1 MVGAA
6 LAQLDRSLKLALPL
20 VSTALVALLSVVPLP
35 IPEYAVLAPNF
46 VLICAFYWIVHR
58 PDLFPAWGAFLAG
71 LFDDALS
78 GAPLGLNA
86 CVLLLVHATI
96 VAQHKFFRGKAFW
109 LIWASFALLAA
120 AAAIATAI
128 LVFVVAKIALTPGI
142 FFAQLA
148 LTIAA
153 YPAAAAL
160 LGRAQRLFL
169 PGGAGR

>member
-20 VSTALVALLSVVPLP
+20 AATALVAMLSVVPLP

-58 PDLFPAWGAFLAG
+58 PDLFPAWGAFLIG
-71 LFDDALS
+71 LFDDMVS
-78 GAPLGLNA
+78 GAPPGLNA
-86 CVLLLVHATI
+86 FVLLLVHFTI

-109 LIWASFALLAA
+109 LIWASFALVAA
-120 AAAIATAI
+120 GAAVAAAILIFAVAE
-128 LVFVVAKIALTPGI
+128 VVVTPGA
-142 FFAQLA
+142 FAVQTA

-153 YPAAAAL
+153 YPALAAV

-169 PGGAGR
+169 PGG

>member
-6 LAQLDRSLKLALPL
+6 LAQLDRSLKQALPL
-20 VSTALVALLSVVPLP
+20 ASTAMVALLSVVPLP
-35 IPEYAVLAPNF
+35 IPEYAMLAPNF

-58 PDLFPAWGAFLAG
+58 PDLFPAWGAFLIG

-86 CVLLLVHATI
+86 FVLLLAHATI

-109 LIWASFALLAA
+109 LIWASFALVAA
-120 AAAIATAI
+120 ATALATAI
-128 LVFVVAKIALTPGI
+128 LVFVVAKIVVTPGA
-142 FFAQLA
+142 FFAQMA
-148 LTIAA
+148 LTIAV

-160 LGRAQRLFL
+160 LGRLQRLFL
-169 PGGAGR
+169 SGG